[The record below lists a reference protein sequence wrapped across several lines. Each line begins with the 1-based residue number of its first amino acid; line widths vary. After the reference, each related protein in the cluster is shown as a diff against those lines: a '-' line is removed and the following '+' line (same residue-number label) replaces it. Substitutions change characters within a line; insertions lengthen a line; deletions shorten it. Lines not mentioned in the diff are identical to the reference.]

1 MLGVTTVK
9 VVVDLVLCMQ
19 DDLSKQWEKRPVK
32 EVTEKARDVEE
43 GYVEALNKP
52 LFV

>member
-1 MLGVTTVK
+1 VT
-9 VVVDLVLCMQ
+9 
-19 DDLSKQWEKRPVK
+19 EKTPVK

-52 LFV
+52 LSV